1 MSRYL
6 GGGFTD
12 PEITDSEAVFTN
24 EEILQAKI
32 QEHLDFEEAELE
44 EIKENYK
51 GAILNER

>member
-1 MSRYL
+1 MGRYL

-51 GAILNER
+51 EAILNEG